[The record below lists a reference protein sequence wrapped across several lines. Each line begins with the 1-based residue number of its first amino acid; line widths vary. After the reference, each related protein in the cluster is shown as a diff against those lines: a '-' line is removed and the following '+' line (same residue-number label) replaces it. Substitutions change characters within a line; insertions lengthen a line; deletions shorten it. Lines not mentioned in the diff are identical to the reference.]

1 MSVDTLRETFH
12 INRISTS
19 DLQDFL
25 TAQTYRPE
33 ITQAKII
40 FLAWK
45 IAHCRRYAQNQFSK
59 ESLLSMRRRA

>member
-33 ITQAKII
+33 ITQAKNHI
-40 FLAWK
+40 L
-45 IAHCRRYAQNQFSK
+45 
-59 ESLLSMRRRA
+59 SLKKLLTAGGMHKTNSARKVP